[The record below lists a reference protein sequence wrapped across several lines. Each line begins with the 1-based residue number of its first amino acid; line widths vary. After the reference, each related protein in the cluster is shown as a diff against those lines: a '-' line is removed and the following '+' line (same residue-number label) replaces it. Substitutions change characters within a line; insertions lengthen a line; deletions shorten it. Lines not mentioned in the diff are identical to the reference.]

1 MKRNVFI
8 PPPTFKHHL
17 MYPVVIGHY
26 YEFPTHRENRESGF
40 LAQYNLHLVLRGK
53 GFVIHEGE
61 RLELTGGCGFLYPPR
76 AEQQYGTDEDDP
88 WEICFVHFNAVDPLL
103 SMWKLDSTTIFRFAG
118 IQQVQRIFSSMFEL
132 MDTFRTGNEPHLS
145 ALVYELLLFLL
156 KNSESLKQNNTL
168 DQKEVIHGI
177 ADKIHDKPGFHWT
190 SEHMAELS
198 GYSLY
203 YFIRL
208 FQKIMG
214 MKPNEYIKMS
224 RISAAKNLLVAT
236 DLPIYEIAE
245 NVGFSSTSYFIKVF
259 REAIET
265 SPQVYR
271 NIYKQS

>member
-1 MKRNVFI
+1 MIGENADKAKMLVNTKPCIRAPKN
-8 PPPTFKHHL
+8 PLMAPPTAPAIMIYGMVRL
-17 MYPVVIGHY
+17 YRSIIPYTIGSVT
-26 YEFPTHRENRESGF
+26 PAKMPESAAG
-40 LAQYNLHLVLRGK
+40 
-53 GFVIHEGE
+53 
-61 RLELTGGCGFLYPPR
+61 P
-76 AEQQYGTDEDDP
+76 AEQQYGTDKDDP
-88 WEICFVHFNAVDPLL
+88 WEVCFVHFNAVDPLL
-103 SMWKLDSTTIFRFAG
+103 SMWKLDNTTFFRFAG

-132 MDTFRTGNEPHLS
+132 METFRTGNEPHLS